1 MPYELAGVIVHV
13 DDMERETAFYRDVLG
28 LAPDVAGEW
37 WTTFPTGG
45 SLLAL
50 HGGGRIGT
58 GNIRLNFGVEE
69 LDEVRAELAARGV
82 ELSDI
87 REPIAGVRVCDG
99 TDPEGNIFSLEE
111 RR

>member
-1 MPYELAGVIVHV
+1 MIVHV

-28 LAPDVAGEW
+28 LAPEVVGEW

-45 SLLAL
+45 SVLAL

-58 GNIRLNFGVEE
+58 GNVRLNFAVADLDAAREE
-69 LDEVRAELAARGV
+69 LASRGV
-82 ELSDI
+82 ELSVV
-87 REPIAGVRVCDG
+87 REPIPGVRVCDG
-99 TDPEGNIFSLEE
+99 TDPEGNVFSLEE

>member
-1 MPYELAGVIVHV
+1 MLGDLSEVIVHV
-13 DDMERETAFYRDVLG
+13 DDMTRMTSFYRDVLG
-28 LAPDVAGEW
+28 LRPDVVSEW

-45 SLLAL
+45 ATLAL

-58 GNIRLNFGVEE
+58 HNVRFNFAV
-69 LDEVRAELAARGV
+69 DDVDAARAALGVHGV
-82 ELSDI
+82 ELTEI

-99 TDPEGNIFSLEE
+99 TDPEGNVFTLEE